1 MYTQRCKVL
10 NRILGNLEDSNAL
23 TKFSRLKARSLSSA
37 TVSIVLIVIIVVT
50 IAVVIIVT
58 TITCIF
64 LNKARASASC
74 HARWS
79 LYVRSLFEGLANC
92 TLALPSRGAV
102 SGVEH
107 FELEFII
114 PI

>member
-37 TVSIVLIVIIVVT
+37 TVSIVLIVVA

-58 TITCIF
+58 TITFIF

-92 TLALPSRGAV
+92 THALPSRGAV

-114 PI
+114 PT